1 MLKSTV
7 LQNKKVATSFGEAE
21 FNHLGESH
29 NLPEE
34 HQKSLAEKVPY
45 LTHIPDKKEKPK
57 EEKEVKEE
65 KVKEEKPKAKKA
77 PAKAKTAKKDKE

>member
-34 HQKSLAEKVPY
+34 HQEALAEKVPY

-65 KVKEEKPKAKKA
+65 KPKAKKA

>member
-1 MLKSTV
+1 MLKSKV

-34 HQKSLAEKVPY
+34 HQKALAEKVPY

-57 EEKEVKEE
+57 EEKEVKE
-65 KVKEEKPKAKKA
+65 VKEEKPKAKKA
-77 PAKAKTAKKDKE
+77 PAKAKTAKKEKE

>member
-1 MLKSTV
+1 MLVSK
-7 LQNKKVATSFGEAE
+7 LLRNKTVATQFGYAE
-21 FNHLGESH
+21 FNHLCESN

-34 HQKSLAEKVPY
+34 HQKALAEKVPY
-45 LTHIPDKKEKPK
+45 LTHISDKKEDLK

-65 KVKEEKPKAKKA
+65 KTKAKKA